1 MDLKN
6 DYTRFS
12 NWIFP
17 ILGLY
22 PILKLNYSTPLLI
35 LFFVNV
41 ILKNK
46 PKITTSSIRSV
57 FLLTGYLGYFL
68 VSLLYSYDVSLGVN
82 EWIRL
87 LPLLL
92 IPFFIFFWNVSISTA
107 EKTNFIKVFVFS
119 NAVFCLLLL
128 FFLGFFSPIN
138 GNVFNEISTRILSD
152 YAEKIIPYKTRSGYS
167 WLFIQKAYFSMN
179 IIMALFLVFQL
190 RLYKPIKF
198 IIASLFVFV
207 LLYSFSV
214 PNILLLILA
223 SVIFGLKRWKKGSFI
238 EKATL
243 LLVASGIVLAITYK
257 LNTRDINRA
266 VVFANEFFEQNN
278 SEGNDPRQA
287 IYHAAKEVFYQQPMG
302 VGIGSTQKELQKE
315 YKSRI
320 DSDSNELLFTEELN
334 DDYWHKNNVIINKNA
349 TTSPIKSENAEIVS
363 ALPSQSEKGFSISK
377 LIQIKSSSEY
387 TLSAYFKPL
396 DNVIGILRV
405 GDLVNKRV
413 NVDFAKNKISYKGSE
428 ITNTLLK
435 QEPDGWYRVAITTT
449 LDIGDQNLLIGMTNT
464 KQGYNMA
471 SPHKIKMGV
480 WGIQLNKGQIVL
492 PYSRS
497 IKDLYVYAH
506 KNQLNTHNYFLHT
519 LLIGG
524 PIALFLLLLFL
535 GKMGVDFY
543 KRKCTAAVFFVVLL
557 ALNMLSENI
566 LFRHSGIFFVA
577 VFMLFFYTQQS
588 SLNLKELKQIN
599 E

>member
-6 DYTRFS
+6 GYTRFS

-35 LFFVNV
+35 LFFVYV
-41 ILKNK
+41 VLKNK
-46 PKITTSSIRSV
+46 PKITTSSIKSV

-68 VSLLYSYDVSLGVN
+68 ISLFYSEDISLGVN

-87 LPLLL
+87 SPLLL
-92 IPFFIFFWNVSISTA
+92 VPLFIFFWNVSISTA
-107 EKTNFIKVFVFS
+107 EKTNFIKVFVVS
-119 NAVFCLLLL
+119 NTVFCLLLL
-128 FFLGFFSPIN
+128 FVLGFFSPIN
-138 GNVFNEISTRILSD
+138 GNVFNEITTRILSD
-152 YAEKIIPYKTRSGYS
+152 YAEKIIAYKPISGYS
-167 WLFIQKAYFSMN
+167 KLFIHKAYFSMN

-223 SVIFGLKRWKKGSFI
+223 SVIVGLKRWIKGSFI
-238 EKATL
+238 GKATL

-257 LNTRDINRA
+257 LNTRDISRA
-266 VVFANEFFEQNN
+266 VVFANELFEQNN

-287 IYHAAKEVFYQQPMG
+287 TYHAAKEVFYQHPMG

-334 DDYWHKNNVIINKNA
+334 DDYWFKNNVTINKNA
-349 TTSPIKSENAEIVS
+349 LISPIKTENAEIVS
-363 ALPSQSEKGFSISK
+363 TLPSQSEKGFSISK
-377 LIQIKSSSEY
+377 SIQIESSSEY
-387 TLSAYFKPL
+387 TLSAYFKPE

-405 GDLVNKRV
+405 GDLVKGRV

-435 QEPDGWYRVAITTT
+435 QEPDGWHRVAITTT
-449 LDIGDQNLLIGMTNT
+449 LDIGDHNLLIGMTNT

-471 SPHKIKMGV
+471 SPQKVKMGV
-480 WGIQLNKGQIVL
+480 WGIQLNKGKTAL
-492 PYSRS
+492 TYSRS
-497 IKDLYVYAH
+497 AKDLYDYAYR
-506 KNQLNTHNYFLHT
+506 NQLNTHNYFLHT

-543 KRKCTAAVFFVVLL
+543 KSNNTTSLFFVALL

-588 SLNLKELKQIN
+588 SLKYKESKQNN